1 MTGTGLSEKVS
12 LAAAMLIGPGQVA
25 GRILEWCVSGRT
37 GIMSRATIGALL
49 FPLGTL
55 LLLLPGAAPVAAF
68 ALLYGMSNGIMTIN
82 RGTLPM
88 EVLGP
93 AGYAATLGWLAL
105 PVLLA
110 QAAAP
115 TASVPLFA
123 LLSGRALF
131 AVAGGAALVAA
142 FFLVPL
148 SRYHAAHVA

>member
-1 MTGTGLSEKVS
+1 
-12 LAAAMLIGPGQVA
+12 
-25 GRILEWCVSGRT
+25 
-37 GIMSRATIGALL
+37 
-49 FPLGTL
+49 
-55 LLLLPGAAPVAAF
+55 
-68 ALLYGMSNGIMTIN
+68 
-82 RGTLPM
+82 M